1 MKYVYL
7 NLSIVFNVAS
17 YLVYKSISNKQQS
30 AIWFLI
36 FAMGLLL
43 GALNVFFF
51 TKAIKDMRL
60 SIAYPIFSGACIFAI
75 VIFSYSIFGEKI
87 NIINAVGAVLVTAG
101 IVLLSN

>member
-1 MKYVYL
+1 
-7 NLSIVFNVAS
+7 
-17 YLVYKSISNKQQS
+17 
-30 AIWFLI
+30 
-36 FAMGLLL
+36 MGLLL

-60 SIAYPIFSGACIFAI
+60 SIAYPIFSGACIFTI